1 MKLSEAIEYTIDRD
15 GLEIIR
21 DRRLLSY
28 LADLQAYEPPAVRN
42 IIATIINEGYC
53 DKLYEGLVTGS
64 YQLAFDRVFYQLTHM
79 LGFQEGL
86 VQSVLDSVLTATQR
100 IAVKPT
106 IENEKLSKPEP
117 MVEQKK
123 PLGKN
128 KNTINGHEYI
138 DLGLSVKWATCNINA
153 NNPWD
158 YGSYFAWGE
167 TSKKSSYTKDN
178 SKTYSNS
185 RYDNGIGGNISTD
198 VASANW
204 GGSWRLPAKKE
215 FQELLNNCTWIWTTF
230 NDVVG
235 FKVKSIKNG
244 RSIFLPAAGYRDGTL
259 LTTAGYLGHY
269 WSSTPGEDYS
279 DRAFCLCFFMDNYK
293 KYYFVHQKERYNG
306 YSIRPV
312 SI

>member
-1 MKLSEAIEYTIDRD
+1 MKLYEAIAYAIKKE
-15 GLEIIR
+15 GMEVIR
-21 DRRLLSY
+21 THRLVNY
-28 LADLQAYEPPAVRN
+28 ITDLQAYEVPAVKH
-42 IIATIINEGYC
+42 IVATIINEGYG
-53 DKLYEGLVTGS
+53 DKLYGGLTTGS
-64 YQLAFDRVFYQLTHM
+64 HQLAFDKVSYQLTHSV
-79 LGFQEGL
+79 GFQEKI
-86 VQSVLDSVLTATQR
+86 VQFVLNSILYAIGK
-100 IAVKPT
+100 IADEPSL
-106 IENEKLSKPEP
+106 ENEKPSKSEP

-123 PLGKN
+123 PPGKN
-128 KNTINGHEYI
+128 KNTINGYEYI

-198 VASANW
+198 VASAIW

-230 NDVVG
+230 NDMVG

-259 LTTAGYLGHY
+259 LTTAGYLGYY